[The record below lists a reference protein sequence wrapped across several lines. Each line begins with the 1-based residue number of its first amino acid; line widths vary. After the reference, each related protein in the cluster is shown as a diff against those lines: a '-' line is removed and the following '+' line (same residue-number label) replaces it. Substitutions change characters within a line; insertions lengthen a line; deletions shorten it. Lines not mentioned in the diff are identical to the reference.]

1 MNITAITTLILMAG
15 AVAKGE
21 SASRAAEWNV
31 TVCIEPGAASLVTTG
46 QAKDIASKMFATIGV
61 RIDWRKGLA
70 GCPAQGLQVSVS
82 DSTPA
87 NLMPGALACAR
98 PYEGTHI
105 RLFYDRIA
113 QVDAVL
119 LPRLLAHVLVHEVT
133 HILQNICRHSNHGV
147 MKARWEQEDYS
158 QMRWKPLGFANED
171 IDLIRD
177 GLAARAARVMV
188 ASR

>member
-1 MNITAITTLILMAG
+1 MKITAMTMMVLTAG
-15 AVAKGE
+15 AVARGE
-21 SASRAAEWNV
+21 SAARPAEWNV
-31 TVCIEPGAASLVTTG
+31 TVCVERGAALLVTTG
-46 QAKDIASKMFATIGV
+46 RAEMIASKIFAAIGV
-61 RIDWRKGLA
+61 TIDWRRGLP
-70 GCPAQGLQVSVS
+70 GCPAQGIQISFS
-82 DSTPA
+82 DSTPE
-87 NLMPGALACAR
+87 NLMLGALAYAR

-158 QMRWKPLGFANED
+158 QMRWKPLAFAAED